1 MTPTRLAKL
10 CSGRLH
16 YAWIVL
22 AVTFLASLTA
32 VGVRAAPG
40 VMIVPLQRA
49 FGWDVGTISGA
60 ISVNIL
66 LLGLLGPFI
75 TGLMDTFGLKRT
87 LLCCMAM
94 LVAAT
99 GLSVFMT
106 EPWQLFATWG
116 VMVGIGASAGAIGLA
131 TAIANRW
138 FHTNRGLA
146 MGLLTAANAAGQLV
160 FLPVM
165 AALSQA
171 YGWQAI
177 AIVVSLTIAAM
188 LPVVWLL
195 LPESPAEIGLAP
207 YGGTAERAM
216 QPTAGNPFV
225 VAMQGLSRGV
235 RSVDF
240 WLLTVSFAICGLST
254 NGLVGTHLV
263 AYCVDNGF
271 TEVAAAGFLATL
283 GIFNL
288 MGSALSGWLTD
299 RYNPRLLMFW
309 LFAIRGLSL
318 FVLPLT
324 GFDMLSLSL
333 FTVFYGLNWIAIV
346 PPMFAVINEVFG
358 RKSAPVII
366 SWVFA
371 GHQVGGAIAAYGAG
385 AIRDVTGSYLL
396 AFVASGVACLLA
408 AILVMRVARVE
419 PAALAAE

>member
-1 MTPTRLAKL
+1 LAKF
-10 CSGRLH
+10 CSGRVH

-32 VGVRAAPG
+32 MGVRAAPG

-49 FGWDVGTISGA
+49 FGWNVGTISGA

-66 LLGLLGPFI
+66 LLGLVGPFI

-99 GLSVFMT
+99 GFSVFMT
-106 EPWQLFATWG
+106 APWQLFATWG
-116 VMVGIGASAGAIGLA
+116 VMVGIGASAGTIGLA
-131 TAIANRW
+131 SAVANRW

-160 FLPVM
+160 FLPTM

-177 AIVVSLTIAAM
+177 AIVVAIAITAM

-216 QPTAGNPFV
+216 QPSTGNPFV

-235 RSVDF
+235 RSADF
-240 WLLTVSFAICGLST
+240 WLLTVSFGICGLST

-271 TEVAAAGFLATL
+271 TEVAAASFLATL

-309 LFAIRGLSL
+309 LFAVRGLSL

-366 SWVFA
+366 SWVFT
-371 GHQVGGAIAAYGAG
+371 GHQVGGALAAYGAG
-385 AIRDVTGSYLL
+385 AIRGVTGSYLL
-396 AFVASGVACLLA
+396 AFMASGVACLLA
-408 AILVMRVARVE
+408 AILVMRVTRME